1 MNDGDFED
9 AAAPSNRPNILA
21 LQWIDHF
28 LALEEDYRRLW
39 RHYTDLQRGYL
50 YLLLQ
55 LREERDL
62 RAFAHAEI
70 KHRFPQENAA

>member
-1 MNDGDFED
+1 MTD
-9 AAAPSNRPNILA
+9 RPNVLA
-21 LQWIDHF
+21 LAWIDLF
-28 LALEEDYRRLW
+28 AGLEGDYRRLW
-39 RHYTDLQRGYL
+39 RHYTDLQRAYL

-70 KHRFPQENAA
+70 EDRFPREER